1 MPTARPQKI
10 HVYHTTAPTCFW
22 SWGYEAVFNRLP
34 LVYGNQVDVH
44 LLTSCVYDDF
54 EDYLKHYEMTFK
66 DLIDW
71 TKEGIEIMGVPLAT
85 DLRRERVPKSMMP
98 ATFAV
103 IAAHRQGAEKGAR
116 FNRAVLRRWNLELQ
130 DVTKEDALL
139 DAAKEAGLDTARFRK
154 DLADTEGLKKDLQ
167 HQGHD
172 FPHLPVGFYNIA
184 VSDGGDRTV
193 VLDHAF
199 DPAVVEDAIDW
210 LSGGRLKKAVPKDV
224 AGYLRAHG
232 PAPVT
237 EIARVF
243 GLSPGRAKKELTAL
257 EKAGKA
263 DRVSLAGAPHW
274 RPA

>member
-66 DLIDW
+66 DMINW

-103 IAAHRQGAEKGAR
+103 IAAHRQG
-116 FNRAVLRRWNLELQ
+116 
-130 DVTKEDALL
+130 
-139 DAAKEAGLDTARFRK
+139 
-154 DLADTEGLKKDLQ
+154 
-167 HQGHD
+167 
-172 FPHLPVGFYNIA
+172 
-184 VSDGGDRTV
+184 
-193 VLDHAF
+193 
-199 DPAVVEDAIDW
+199 
-210 LSGGRLKKAVPKDV
+210 
-224 AGYLRAHG
+224 
-232 PAPVT
+232 
-237 EIARVF
+237 
-243 GLSPGRAKKELTAL
+243 PGRARGSTARSSAGGTSSCRTSRRRTRCSTPRRRQGWTPHGSARTWRTR
-257 EKAGKA
+257 KA
-263 DRVSLAGAPHW
+263 
-274 RPA
+274 